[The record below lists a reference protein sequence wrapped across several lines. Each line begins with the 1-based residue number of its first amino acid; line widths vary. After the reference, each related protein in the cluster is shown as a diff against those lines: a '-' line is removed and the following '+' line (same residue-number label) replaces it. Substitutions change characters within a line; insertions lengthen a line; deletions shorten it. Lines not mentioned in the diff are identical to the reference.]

1 MSLDALSEAAASPR
15 RRIAPL
21 PQLVVDQI
29 AAGEVVERPASVV
42 KELVENALDAGARRI
57 IVELEQGGIELVR
70 VSDDGCGIPAADLAL
85 AVAPHA
91 TSKLRGASD
100 LERVA
105 TLGFR
110 GEALASIASV
120 SRLSLRSRTGEEQ
133 GASVIEVEGGRSSE
147 VRPTAGAPGT
157 AVAVRNLFFNTPA
170 RRKFL
175 RTPGTEQAR
184 CVDLVRTLALAHPA
198 VGFEL
203 RADGRTLIDLPPEQS
218 VRDRALDV
226 LGRELEREL
235 LELGRIGP
243 EPPPGVAIWGL
254 AGRPGVSRASRTAQH
269 LFVNGRAVA
278 DRTLQHAV
286 REAYRGLIDP
296 TRHPLVVVMLE
307 LPPESVDVN
316 VHPAKAEVRFRD
328 QGLVHSVVLG
338 AVREALRAADLT
350 PSVASS
356 RFAGA
361 TPEARVSSFVEYFSR
376 QVPAQA
382 GGRFSYEAVR
392 SAVEA
397 ADASVGSVE
406 RAQPEQTP
414 PPMAAPRPVDRALQV
429 HNSYIVT
436 QDEEGVVI
444 IDQHA
449 LHERVMFELLLE
461 RVSAGPLESQRL
473 LTPIVVEAPAERV
486 ARLSDLG
493 PLLERIGVDASPLGP
508 RSVGIHA
515 FPTFLFERGVEA
527 GPFMEDLLHRAE
539 EEGFAP
545 DGEEA
550 LRDVLDM
557 MACKAAVKA
566 GDRLTEPELGALL
579 DLRGDVERSSSCPN
593 GRPTSIRLT
602 IRDLERLFG
611 RS

>member
-1 MSLDALSEAAASPR
+1 MSLDAPPETEAATR
-15 RRIAPL
+15 RRIVAL

-70 VSDDGCGIPAADLAL
+70 VSDDGCGIPSAELPL

-91 TSKLRGASD
+91 TSKLRGAAD

-120 SRLSLRSRTGEEQ
+120 SRLSLRSRTLEEQ
-133 GASVIEVEGGRSSE
+133 GASVIEVEGGRASE
-147 VRPTAGAPGT
+147 VKPAAGAPGT
-157 AVAVRNLFFNTPA
+157 AVAVRNLFYNTPA

-203 RADGRTLIDLPPEQS
+203 RADGRTLLDLPPEQS
-218 VRDRALDV
+218 VRDRVLDV

-235 LELGRIGP
+235 VELGGVGP

-254 AGRPGVSRASRTAQH
+254 AGRPGVARASRTAQH
-269 LFVNGRAVA
+269 LYVNGRAVA

-296 TRHPLVVVMLE
+296 TRHPLVVVMLD
-307 LPPESVDVN
+307 LPPEAVDVN

-350 PSVASS
+350 PSVPSS

-361 TPEARVSSFVEYFSR
+361 TPEARVSSFVEYFGR
-376 QVPAQA
+376 QVPAQT

-397 ADASVGSVE
+397 ADAPSPAGGGVPG
-406 RAQPEQTP
+406 AGAP
-414 PPMAAPRPVDRALQV
+414 PIAVPRPVDRALQV

-436 QDEEGVVI
+436 QDEQGVVI

-461 RVSAGPLESQRL
+461 RVASGPLESQRL

-486 ARLSDLG
+486 SRLADLG
-493 PLLERIGVDASPLGP
+493 PLLERIGVDAAPMGP

-539 EEGFAP
+539 EEGFVP
-545 DGEEA
+545 DGEET
-550 LRDVLDM
+550 LREVLDM

-579 DLRGDVERSSSCPN
+579 DLRGEVERSSSCPH